1 MDRFFLRNFFG
12 SVFSRKK
19 TLIFLALLVLVF
31 LILGACF
38 VTSPAVYDY
47 HLSICDGFLTDI
59 CFSDTN
65 VFVIFL
71 QRTGGCA
78 LLLLLILIGS
88 IHPIALLLPIAVLI
102 YRAFTCGGCLYVFFD
117 YYGFTGGMIVCVLYL
132 PIHLCLDAVL
142 VFAATTAFA
151 RAFSF
156 RFCANDF
163 LDLLRD
169 ALILLLLVIAVCLV
183 EMILLL
189 ALFHPI
195 GKIL

>member
-1 MDRFFLRNFFG
+1 MDRFFLQNFFG

-19 TLIFLALLVLVF
+19 TLIFLSLLVLVF

-38 VTSPAVYDY
+38 VTTSAVYDY
-47 HLSICDGFLTDI
+47 HLSICDGFLTDV

-65 VFVIFL
+65 VFLIFL

-88 IHPIALLLPIAVLI
+88 FHPIALLLPLAVLA
-102 YRAFTCGGCLYVFFD
+102 YRAFTCGGCLYVFFE
-117 YYGFTGGMIVCVLYL
+117 YYGVTGAMIVFVLYL
-132 PIHLCLDAVL
+132 PVHLCADAIL
-142 VFAATTAFA
+142 VFAATLAFA

-156 RFCANDF
+156 CFCACDF

-169 ALILLLLVIAVCLV
+169 ALILLGLVIAVCLF